1 MNINTKKHIKATK
14 RYPKRSNI
22 RIQMDGVV
30 WITFDDDTNGRII
43 ISGLDDLDNLRGSVY
58 IGVGLAGSFAR
69 VAASIQNVPCV
80 TIAPI
85 IEVHTVYP
93 WLPDE
98 DKEFYM
104 KVFGSTDAMIK
115 FQHLQETIRPKEV
128 VYGDDSVHLDTL
140 PNVVCEWSSDDIS
153 ESIERFSQRGP

>member
-1 MNINTKKHIKATK
+1 
-14 RYPKRSNI
+14 
-22 RIQMDGVV
+22 MDGIV
-30 WITFDDDTNGRII
+30 WITLNDNTDGRVIV
-43 ISGLDDLDNLRGSVY
+43 SGLDDLDNLRGSVY

-80 TIAPI
+80 TIAPV

-98 DKEFYM
+98 ERDLYLKL
-104 KVFGSTDAMIK
+104 FGSTDAMIK
-115 FQHLQETIRPKEV
+115 FQHLQETIRPREV
-128 VYGDDSVHLDTL
+128 IYGDDSVRLDTI
-140 PNVVCEWSSDDIS
+140 PNVRYKWSSDDIS